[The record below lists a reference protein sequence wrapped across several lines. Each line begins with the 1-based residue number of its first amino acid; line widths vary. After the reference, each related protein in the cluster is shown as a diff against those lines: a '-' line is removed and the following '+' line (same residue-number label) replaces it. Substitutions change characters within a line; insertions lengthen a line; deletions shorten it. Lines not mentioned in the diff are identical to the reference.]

1 MKQLFNTFILLLL
14 SSALYAGIGTPFILS
29 GIKKVYPVVEIK
41 TGNVDQK
48 LKKQIQKIL
57 LDRLSSLGIETKGY
71 DPRAFAILIS
81 RAPVG
86 SSQKLVLKTTLI
98 MGEQVKRRDG
108 MEVFAITYEVGD
120 IYEPDM
126 DFFEDSIIE
135 SVEYLLDMFESQY
148 QEENKVHSHK
158 EFSVDMAYQTDFRD
172 AVVQAK
178 KQKKDILFVMVT
190 NYCPWCRKLEKQTLQ
205 DKEVNDFIHKN
216 YVPLLLNR
224 EKREFP
230 KELYKPIVP
239 VVYIL
244 DYKTLKPKQTMLGF
258 KNKSDLLKELH

>member
-1 MKQLFNTFILLLL
+1 MKLLISLLL
-14 SSALYAGIGTPFILS
+14 SVFIANSLLAGIGTPFILS
-29 GIKKVYPVVEIK
+29 GIKKVYPVVEIN

-48 LKKQIQKIL
+48 LKKQIQEIL
-57 LDRLSSLGIETKGY
+57 LKRLSALGIETKGY

-86 SSQKLVLKTTLI
+86 SSKHLVLKTTLI

-108 MEVFAITYEVGD
+108 MEVFAVTYEVGD

-126 DFFEDSIIE
+126 DFFEDSIVE

-148 QEENKVHSHK
+148 QEDNKVISHK
-158 EFSVDMAYQTDFRD
+158 NFSVEMAYETDFRD

-244 DYKTLKPKQTMLGF
+244 DYKTLKPKKTMLGF
-258 KNKSDLLKELH
+258 KNKNDLLKELH